1 MQACSSEVNFEEYI
15 KNLDELVNTK
25 VAQGFQMM
33 IAKIVVL
40 IEEQVKLRVS
50 EEVHEQLS
58 KMIIK
63 GKLIQQ
69 RPPDLSK
76 AKSHDGKSIRDILVE
91 NESFNSETLQCIS
104 VLDMEQSYSKID
116 KIEEESDDDGT

>member
-1 MQACSSEVNFEEYI
+1 
-15 KNLDELVNTK
+15 
-25 VAQGFQMM
+25 MM